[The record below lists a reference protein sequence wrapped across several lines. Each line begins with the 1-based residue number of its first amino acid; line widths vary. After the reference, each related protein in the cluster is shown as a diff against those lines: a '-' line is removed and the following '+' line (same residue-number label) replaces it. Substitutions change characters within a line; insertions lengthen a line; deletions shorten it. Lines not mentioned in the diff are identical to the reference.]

1 LSRRSNSARRT
12 AVQPAGVPGGRI
24 GTAAL
29 HAALEEALG
38 RRWGQRRRVVR
49 LERRPSIYS
58 TSFAIEE
65 LDVRLDDDTS
75 FRLLYKDL
83 SRHALLE
90 DARHAKPTF
99 LYDPLREIETYRSIL
114 GPNRLGTPICYGAIV
129 EPRAER
135 YGLLLEKVPG
145 VELYQVGD
153 LATWRRVAEWLAVV
167 HARFARQSEALA
179 RVAPLLRHN
188 AGYYRL
194 WADRARATLGR
205 AGPRLSRDERRGTE
219 QLFGKYD
226 RVVERLVALPVTFVH
241 GEFYASNVLVHEHAY
256 GEGEGLRVCPVD
268 WEMAALGPGL
278 VDLAALTAGGW
289 TAGEKEELA
298 LAYCAA
304 LVSHE
309 TPPTPPDAFL
319 VALDYCRL
327 HLAVQWLGW
336 SQDWTPPP
344 EHAQDWLGEALGLA
358 EKLGVA

>member
-1 LSRRSNSARRT
+1 
-12 AVQPAGVPGGRI
+12 
-24 GTAAL
+24 
-29 HAALEEALG
+29 
-38 RRWGQRRRVVR
+38 VVR

-90 DARHAKPTF
+90 DARQAKPTF

-179 RVAPLLRHN
+179 RVVPLLRHD

-219 QLFGKYD
+219 QLFGNYD

-241 GEFYASNVLVHEHAY
+241 GEFYASNVLVCE
-256 GEGEGLRVCPVD
+256 EGEGLRVCPVD
-268 WEMAALGPGL
+268 WEMAAVGPGL
-278 VDLAALTAGGW
+278 IDLAALTAGGW
-289 TAGEKEELA
+289 TADEREALA
-298 LAYCAA
+298 LAYHAA
-304 LVSHE
+304 LVPRE
-309 TPPTPPDAFL
+309 NWPPAPDVFL
-319 VALDYCRL
+319 AALDYCRL

-336 SQDWTPPP
+336 SPGWSPPS
-344 EHAQDWLGEALGLA
+344 EHAHDWLGEAVGLA
-358 EKLGVA
+358 EKLGLA

>member
-1 LSRRSNSARRT
+1 MSRRSNSVRRT
-12 AVQPAGVPGGRI
+12 TVQPAGLPGGRI
-24 GTAAL
+24 GTDAL

-38 RRWGQRRRVVR
+38 RRSGQRRRVIR

-75 FRLLYKDL
+75 LRLLYEDL
-83 SRHALLE
+83 SRHALLV
-90 DARHAKPTF
+90 DARQAKPTF

-114 GPNRLGTPICYGAIV
+114 GSNRLGTPICYGIIV
-129 EPRAER
+129 ESRTER

-153 LATWRRVAEWLAVV
+153 LATWQRVAEWLAIM
-167 HARFARQSEALA
+167 HARFAGQSEALA
-179 RVAPLLRHN
+179 HVAPLLKYD

-219 QLFGKYD
+219 QLFGNYD
-226 RVVERLVALPVTFVH
+226 RVIERLVALPMTFVH

-289 TAGEKEELA
+289 TMWEKEELA
-298 LAYCAA
+298 LAYFATLA
-304 LVSHE
+304 PYGML
-309 TPPTPPDAFL
+309 PTTPDAFL

-344 EHAQDWLGEALGLA
+344 EHAQDWLGEALDLA